1 MYTFAF
7 LGLSFLYISHA
18 TPLFG
23 TPNSQLLHCIVFC
36 LSLFLLRI
44 YISCRIVESL
54 RIKLFNAYQEYKS
67 SNVFLGWVERTNHLT
82 TSGRKGFEKAK
93 KFLFFSSFL
102 ELALST
108 SMIVTKLLQKQLQ
121 KQSLSLEKRLSLK
134 ETELKAYRNQ
144 INFQWIRLAVFTL
157 IYPICCAYFIES
169 ALGLL

>member
-1 MYTFAF
+1 MLNSCKKWIAFMYTFAF

-121 KQSLSLEKRLSLK
+121 KQGTTKLR
-134 ETELKAYRNQ
+134 TEVTNQ
-144 INFQWIRLAVFTL
+144 NG
-157 IYPICCAYFIES
+157 IEHS
-169 ALGLL
+169 RKTEGIHT